1 MRIFRLLTLLF
12 VGLLTANFA
21 NAQAA
26 SESASDYINRAGNQA
41 LTILSTKSVKT
52 ADGNA
57 EFNQFMQQNFDLS
70 AIGKFVLGRATKTA
84 TPEQMAEYD
93 RLFGIYVRQ
102 IYTERLSAF
111 SGETFKVT
119 GARPEGSTGD
129 QTVMTV
135 INHTNGAPA
144 TSTAWRVRPE
154 GNGWK
159 IVDVTVE
166 GVSMSATQRDE
177 FASVVQRSGGSMDA
191 LLDLLRKKT
200 AAAPTVVKQ

>member
-1 MRIFRLLTLLF
+1 MRIFRLLTLLL
-12 VGLLTANFA
+12 VGLLTANIA
-21 NAQAA
+21 SAQATN
-26 SESASDYINRAGNQA
+26 ETASDYISRAGNQA

-70 AIGKFVLGRATKTA
+70 AIGKFVLGRAAKTA

-129 QTVMTV
+129 QTVLTV
-135 INHTNGAPA
+135 INHTDGAPA
-144 TSTAWRVRPE
+144 TNTSWRVRPE

-200 AAAPTVVKQ
+200 AAAPAVVKQ